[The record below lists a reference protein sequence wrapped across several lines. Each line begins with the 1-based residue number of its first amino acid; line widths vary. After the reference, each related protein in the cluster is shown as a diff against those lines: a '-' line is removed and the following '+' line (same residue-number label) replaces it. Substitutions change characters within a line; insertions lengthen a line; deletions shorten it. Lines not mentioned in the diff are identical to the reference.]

1 MPLDKFQIHQNATL
15 RETLV
20 KIEKNHEGCILVTDD
35 ADRVIAIATDGDI
48 RRKLLADMTL
58 EDPIMHCAN
67 SDFMAADLK
76 TPRELLLKQ
85 LDQKIRLIPVLD
97 EDGKLVQVVTK
108 KHVPIQI
115 EEPVYA
121 RARAPVRVSF
131 GGGGSDLTH
140 FFSDHQGAVIN
151 STISSYSHA
160 TLKKRKDL
168 KVVISSLDLGETLK
182 ANSLQEAFTKSGPFN
197 LILALL
203 RTIQPAFGFELYV
216 NSDFPLKSGLGG
228 SSAVSAAILGCFNQF
243 RQDRWD
249 RHELA
254 ELAFQAERLYLDIAG
269 GWQDQYATVF
279 GGFNFMEF
287 GMEQTV
293 VNPLRINDDILFEL
307 EESLV
312 LCNTGTVHESGEI
325 HDDQRKTMLN
335 AEIRALVSR
344 SVELTYQLRN
354 DLLRGRLMQFG
365 QSLHELWKIKRQ
377 LSGKI
382 STDELDRIYQA
393 ALDQGAIGGKILG
406 AGGGGF
412 FLFYVPPFKKHKL
425 MTGLQ
430 AMGLTTLPFR
440 FESDGLNAWT
450 IREGKQSLED

>member
-15 RETLV
+15 RETLI

-35 ADRVIAIATDGDI
+35 SERVIAIATDGDI
-48 RRKLLADMTL
+48 RRKLLEDMTL
-58 EDPIMHCAN
+58 EDSIMRCAN

-97 EDGKLVQVVTK
+97 DNGKLVQIVTK

>member
-1 MPLDKFQIHQNATL
+1 MPLDKFQINQNATL

-20 KIEKNHEGCILVTDD
+20 KIEANHEGCILVTDD
-35 ADRVIAIATDGDI
+35 DDRVVAIATDGDI
-48 RRKLLADMTL
+48 RRKLLEDVSL
-58 EDPIMHCAN
+58 DDPIMRCAN
-67 SDFMAADLK
+67 ADFMAADLN

-97 EDGKLVQVVTK
+97 DNRRLVHIATKKRMPVQV
-108 KHVPIQI
+108 

-140 FFSDHQGAVIN
+140 FFSNHQGAVIN

-160 TLKKRKDL
+160 TLRKREDQKIL
-168 KVVISSLDLGETLK
+168 ISSLDLAETLEADSLRDAF
-182 ANSLQEAFTKSGPFN
+182 ANAGKFD

-203 RTIQPAFGFELYV
+203 RTIQPAFGFELFV
-216 NSDFPLKSGLGG
+216 HSDFPLKSGLGG

-287 GMEQTV
+287 GMDQTV

-312 LCNTGTVHESGEI
+312 LCNTGIDHDSGEI

-344 SVELTYQLRN
+344 SVHLTFQLRN

-382 STDELDRIYQA
+382 STDELDRIYQS
-393 ALDQGAIGGKILG
+393 ALDLGAIGGKILG

-412 FLFYVPPFKKHKL
+412 FLFYVPPFQKHQL
-425 MTGLQ
+425 MLGLKE
-430 AMGLTTLPFR
+430 MGLTSLPFR
-440 FESDGLNAWT
+440 FESGGLNAWT
-450 IREGKQSLED
+450 IREGKQSLEI